1 MLSVFTQTWPAPP
14 PGAAWA
20 AGALRVIVEAGAA
33 AAGAMAAGAAGA
45 GAFTGAAPLLF
56 MPPWPLQAPRPPLAE
71 VVPSLQG
78 TAPVL
83 LAVVEA
89 AVVEAVA
96 AGAGTAVAVA
106 AGADLLMPPW
116 PLQAPLPPCGEV
128 EPSLQVTAPLLEME
142 LEVAAAGAIV
152 ADGAACWPATAADL
166 FTPPWPLQAPRPL
179 WELDPSL
186 QVTVAMLAS
195 WALESAGAASSAAPS
210 TVAYTRVWNFV
221 TFIGSAPSE

>member
-1 MLSVFTQTWPAPP
+1 M
-14 PGAAWA
+14 A
-20 AGALRVIVEAGAA
+20 AGAVAA
-33 AAGAMAAGAAGA
+33 AAAGAAGA

-56 MPPWPLQAPRPPLAE
+56 MPPCPLQAPRPPFAE

-83 LAVVEA
+83 LAVVDA
-89 AVVEAVA
+89 AAVEAVA
-96 AGAGTAVAVA
+96 GAAAAVA

-186 QVTVAMLAS
+186 HVTVVMLAS

-210 TVAYTRVWNFV
+210 TVPYTRVWNFV